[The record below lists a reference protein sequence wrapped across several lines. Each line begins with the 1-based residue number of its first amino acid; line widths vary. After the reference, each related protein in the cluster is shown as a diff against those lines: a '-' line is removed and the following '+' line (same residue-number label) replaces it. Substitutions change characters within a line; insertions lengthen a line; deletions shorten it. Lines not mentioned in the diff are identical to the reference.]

1 MSRASPVR
9 VALAVFAF
17 TAACDD
23 PPGRAWLVERP
34 RVLAARVSAI
44 SEPVRASIA
53 PAEEMRIT
61 WLVVGPNAPPRAA
74 WAAAV
79 CAAPAGRVAD
89 PRCEGVTA
97 PNATGTADGSGE
109 VVMNLAA
116 PPATALGDAEEL
128 LVVASFCEGGAPALD
143 PARFEASCAGG
154 GEAILASVRVRLA
167 GAGRNQNPDIAHDA
181 VRFDDGIVSPPSA
194 RGAGGPCTPG
204 LDAPLARAGSGHAF
218 VFRLRGDQRE
228 PNETMLLTSV
238 VTAGELDRA
247 FSSIE
252 PAEAVPKD
260 LAIPWTA
267 PADVADGGRL
277 VEAFFVLRD
286 GRGGSAFARRTICVT
301 R

>member
-1 MSRASPVR
+1 MRVGLVR
-9 VALAVFAF
+9 VGLAVFAF

-34 RVLAARVSAI
+34 RVLAARVSAM
-44 SEPVRASIA
+44 SEPARASIA
-53 PAEEMRIT
+53 PAEAMRIT

-109 VVMNLAA
+109 VVMDLAA
-116 PPATALGDAEEL
+116 PPASALGDAEEM
-128 LVVASFCEGGAPALD
+128 LVVASFCEGATPALD
-143 PARFEASCAGG
+143 PTRFAASCAGG
-154 GEAILASVRVRLA
+154 GDALLASVRVRLA
-167 GAGRNQNPDIAHDA
+167 GAGRNQNPDIAPDA
-181 VRFDDGIVSPPSA
+181 VRFDDAIVSPPSA
-194 RGAGGPCTPG
+194 PAAGGPCTPG
-204 LDAPLARAGSGHAF
+204 LDAPPALAGSGHAF
-218 VFRLRGDQRE
+218 VFRLRGDERE

-247 FSSIE
+247 FSSVE
-252 PAEAVPKD
+252 PAEPIPRDVT
-260 LAIPWTA
+260 IPWTA
-267 PADVADGGRL
+267 PVEVPNDGRL

-286 GRGGSAFARRTICVT
+286 GRGGSAFARRTVCV
-301 R
+301 RR